1 MNIYLVR
8 HGLTEWNKKG
18 CYAGWSDPPLS
29 PEGEAQAER
38 LCRRF
43 FGLAP
48 FTLYSSDLVR
58 AVSTAEIIGQ
68 AHQVAPVCL
77 PAFRELYFGEWE
89 GKSYGELLKT
99 HPAELKRWYQDPFY
113 YAPPGGETAAHL
125 DLRVWAGL
133 QAIIKEGRVGE
144 TIVLVSHGGPIRS
157 IICRSRGLGPEQY
170 WQIAV
175 QCAAVHLLMLSGNGP
190 EVPRN
195 LSGARSG

>member
-1 MNIYLVR
+1 MKIYLVR
-8 HGLTEWNKKG
+8 HGCTEWNKTG

-48 FTLYSSDLVR
+48 FTLYSSDLLR

-68 AHQVAPVCL
+68 AHRVAPVRL
-77 PAFRELYFGEWE
+77 PAFRELHFGEWE
-89 GKSYGELLKT
+89 GKSYSELLKT
-99 HPAELKRWYQDPFY
+99 QPAELNKWYRDPFD

-125 DLRVWAGL
+125 ELRVWAGL
-133 QAIIKEGRVGE
+133 QAIIKKGRTGE

-157 IICRSRGLGPEQY
+157 IICRIRGLGPEQY
-170 WQIAV
+170 WQIVV
-175 QCAAVHLLMLSGNGP
+175 QCAAVHLLVVSGNRP
-190 EVPRN
+190 EAPRN
-195 LSGARSG
+195 SSRGRSG